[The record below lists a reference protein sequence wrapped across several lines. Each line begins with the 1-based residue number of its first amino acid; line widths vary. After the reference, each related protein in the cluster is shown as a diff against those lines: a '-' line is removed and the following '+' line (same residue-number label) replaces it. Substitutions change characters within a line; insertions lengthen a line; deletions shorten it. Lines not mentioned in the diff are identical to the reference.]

1 MTWIE
6 PIRLVSICCRICAAT
21 PERDR
26 RGRGQRH
33 HNKAVPVRGRVQA
46 EAGERHPREDGRG
59 AEGQIGDRVDR
70 RARRL
75 RAGRRRGR
83 AERGRRP
90 RPHGLPHLRPEGPS
104 PQPASGPGRRGEQ
117 PQRPPRPRG
126 PPPDRGARL
135 PADPP
140 ARLLARLCAHRAA
153 FSKVKADLRQ
163 VSPRVQA
170 KLDDAITE
178 ARARI
183 TPEDA
188 RGFFKHCGFPM
199 PAQ

>member
-1 MTWIE
+1 MRPPPCALRCGRAARMTWIE
-6 PIRLVSICCRICAAT
+6 LIRLVSICCRICAAT

-33 HNKAVPVRGRVQA
+33 HNKAVPIRGRVQA

-75 RAGRRRGR
+75 RAGRRQ
-83 AERGRRP
+83 
-90 RPHGLPHLRPEGPS
+90 RPHGLPHLRPEGPG

-117 PQRPPRPRG
+117 PQRPPRSRG
-126 PPPDRGARL
+126 PQPDRGARL

-153 FSKVKADLRQ
+153 FSKVKA
-163 VSPRVQA
+163 
-170 KLDDAITE
+170 KLDDGITE

-188 RGFFKHCGFPM
+188 RGFPL

>member
-1 MTWIE
+1 VE
-6 PIRLVSICCRICAAT
+6 GA
-21 PERDR
+21 RDR
-26 RGRGQRH
+26 TVFRTF
-33 HNKAVPVRGRVQA
+33 VQKVLA
-46 EAGERHPREDGRG
+46 PS
-59 AEGQIGDRVDR
+59 
-70 RARRL
+70 
-75 RAGRRRGR
+75 
-83 AERGRRP
+83 
-90 RPHGLPHLRPEGPS
+90 LRPGQVVAVNNLSVHHDPL
-104 PQPASGPGRRGEQ
+104 
-117 PQRPPRPRG
+117 G

-170 KLDDAITE
+170 KLDDAIAE

-188 RGFFKHCGFPM
+188 RGFFKHCGFPL